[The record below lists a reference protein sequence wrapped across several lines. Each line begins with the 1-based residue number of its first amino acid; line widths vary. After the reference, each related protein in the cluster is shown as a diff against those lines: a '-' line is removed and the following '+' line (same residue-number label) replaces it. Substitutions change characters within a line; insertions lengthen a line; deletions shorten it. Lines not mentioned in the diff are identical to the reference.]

1 LKIFTNGRAQYPWLA
16 VTGFGAHI
24 KSTKKN
30 LVIMKNGVTDEYPM
44 DRIGHLLIVGGH
56 TIHSAAILHLINEG
70 GIISFFEADG
80 EPVGYIRPYGDRRD
94 EQIAALQRALPVHRY
109 AVLIAQGAI
118 HSRLLAIEEVCHQT
132 ESECLYQGEL
142 EILHN
147 YLAEIEYLI
156 RLEELRRIHL
166 LTGDMYYEIMART
179 VPPDLGFR
187 RRTPRP
193 YQDVVNAML
202 SFGYAMLFG
211 NACIA
216 VLGARLDPDIGILHR
231 GEQSL
236 VHDLIEPMKAGMV
249 DRAVFSL
256 ARSGISPDDYESSG
270 TRTILSDPLMKE
282 LIALFRHSIR
292 QDRIDEQVR
301 IFHDSLLDGGEF
313 SVVRV

>member
-1 LKIFTNGRAQYPWLA
+1 LKIVADGRAQYPWLA

-30 LVIMKNGVTDEYPM
+30 LVILKNGTTDEYPI

-56 TIHSAAILHLINEG
+56 TIHSAAVLHLINAG
-70 GIISFFEADG
+70 SMISFFEADG

-94 EQIAALQRALPVHRY
+94 EQMAARQRALPVHRY
-109 AVLIAQGAI
+109 AVLIAQGTI
-118 HSRLLAIEEVCHQT
+118 RSRLLAIEEACHRSGT
-132 ESECLYQGEL
+132 GCIYQGEL

-147 YLAEIEYLI
+147 YLSEIEYLI

-187 RRTPRP
+187 RRTARP

-211 NACIA
+211 NALMA
-216 VLGARLDPDIGILHR
+216 VLGARLDPDVGILHQ

-236 VHDLIEPMKAGMV
+236 VHDLIEPMKAEMV
-249 DRAVFSL
+249 DRMVFSL
-256 ARSGISPDDYESSG
+256 ARSGISPDDYEASG

-292 QDRIDEQVR
+292 QERIDEQVR
-301 IFHDSLLDGGEF
+301 VFHDSLLDQREF
-313 SVVRV
+313 SIVNA